1 MEIVESVVRYFMKTY
16 ATRWSLVLFLLVP
29 QMKLV
34 AGSTAVADSSQNH
47 GVFTGSNRSVDD
59 ATSIKPLRLLG
70 VGSAIGIAFYSL
82 DRGFRDNWW
91 YSQRIPF
98 HFSEDNLYALDIDK
112 YAHVYAA
119 AFAGFVSAR
128 SFEWAGFSRTSSVW
142 YGAGLGLLFLT
153 YIEFQDG
160 FSPEWG
166 FSTMDA
172 LGNCVG
178 TAFFVMQ
185 HYIPFFRSF
194 DMKMSY
200 KPSAMLGKTGSHG
213 IAVKKQTV
221 IDDYEGQTYWL
232 GIKVRNVLPEDIK
245 RYWPAFLGIAAGVTV
260 RDLLQE
266 NRRKEFYL
274 ALDFDFTALPGDTW
288 FLKML
293 KEAANYIHVP
303 APAVRISPGVVWY
316 GIYF

>member
-1 MEIVESVVRYFMKTY
+1 MN
-16 ATRWSLVLFLLVP
+16 
-29 QMKLV
+29 LV
-34 AGSTAVADSSQNH
+34 AGSAEADSTQRDGECFSANQRVH
-47 GVFTGSNRSVDD
+47 D
-59 ATSIKPLRLLG
+59 ATSIKPLRLVG
-70 VGSAIGIAFYSL
+70 VGSAIGVAFYTL
-82 DRGFRDNWW
+82 DRGFRNNWW

-98 HFSEDNLYALDIDK
+98 HFREDNVYALDIDK

-119 AFAGFVSAR
+119 AVSGFVSAR
-128 SFEWAGFSRTSSVW
+128 SLEWAGFSRTTSVW

-172 LGNCVG
+172 VGNCAG
-178 TAFFVMQ
+178 TALFVLQ
-185 HYIPFFRSF
+185 HYIPLFQWF
-194 DMKMSY
+194 DLKVSY
-200 KPSAMLGKTGSHG
+200 KPSAMLGKRGSHG

-232 GIKVRNVLPEDIK
+232 GIKVRNFLPEGV
-245 RYWPAFLGIAAGVTV
+245 RRHWPAFLGIAAGMTV

-274 ALDFDFTALPGDTW
+274 AFDYDFTALPGDTW
-288 FLKML
+288 FLKTL
-293 KEAANYIHVP
+293 KEAANYIHFP

>member
-1 MEIVESVVRYFMKTY
+1 V
-16 ATRWSLVLFLLVP
+16 
-29 QMKLV
+29 
-34 AGSTAVADSSQNH
+34 H
-47 GVFTGSNRSVDD
+47 D
-59 ATSIKPLRLLG
+59 ATSIKPLRLVG
-70 VGSAIGIAFYSL
+70 VGSAIGVAFYTL
-82 DRGFRDNWW
+82 DRGFRNNWW

-98 HFSEDNLYALDIDK
+98 HFREDNVYALDIDK

-119 AFAGFVSAR
+119 AVSGFVSAR
-128 SFEWAGFSRTSSVW
+128 SLEWAGFSRTTSVW

-172 LGNCVG
+172 VGNCAG
-178 TAFFVMQ
+178 TALFVLQ
-185 HYIPFFRSF
+185 HYIPLFQWF
-194 DMKMSY
+194 DLKVSY
-200 KPSAMLGKTGSHG
+200 KPSAMLGKRGSHG

-232 GIKVRNVLPEDIK
+232 GIKVRNFLPEGV
-245 RYWPAFLGIAAGVTV
+245 RRHWPAFLGIAAGMTV

-274 ALDFDFTALPGDTW
+274 AFDYDFTALPGDTW
-288 FLKML
+288 FLKTL
-293 KEAANYIHVP
+293 KEAANYIHFP